1 MKAMEL
7 TMKAMELKQY
17 GGPEQLSE
25 ADVPKP
31 EAKPGQVVV
40 RVFATSYN
48 PLDSKMASGQMR
60 QMFPLTFPFLP
71 GSDFSGTVTSL
82 GEGVEGFNVGD
93 EVYGT
98 AGGAYAEFLAADA
111 GKIARKPHTL
121 SHVEAAS
128 LALVGQTAM
137 QALERASLKAGQTV
151 LIQGAGG
158 AVGGV
163 AVQLAHHMGARVI
176 APAPAESRDRL
187 LGYGADEVIDYKATP
202 FESVAKDVDV
212 VLDGVGGDVQQ
223 RSFAVLRPGGILV
236 ALSQPPSEEEAAQH
250 KVTAVM
256 FPTVSSAASLQALA
270 AKIDAG
276 EVRPFV
282 GRTYPFSEA
291 AQAWTDVSSH
301 HIEGK
306 IVFTVAE

>member
-1 MKAMEL
+1 MKSI
-7 TMKAMELKQY
+7 ELKQY

-40 RVFATSYN
+40 RVFAASYN
-48 PLDSKMASGQMR
+48 PIESKMASGVMR
-60 QMFPLTFPFLP
+60 QMSPLTFPFRP
-71 GSDFSGTVTSL
+71 GSDFSGTVDSL
-82 GEGVEGFNVGD
+82 GAGVEGLSVGD
-93 EVYGT
+93 EVYGMA
-98 AGGAYAEFLAADA
+98 AGTYAEFVAVDA
-111 GKIARKPHTL
+111 GKIARKPRTL

-128 LALVGQTAM
+128 LAGVGQTAT
-137 QALERASLKAGQTV
+137 QALERAPLRSGQTV
-151 LIQGAGG
+151 LIQGASG
-158 AVGGV
+158 AVGSV
-163 AVQLAHHMGARVI
+163 AVQIAHHMGARVI
-176 APAPAESRDRL
+176 ASADAESRDRL

-223 RSFAVLRPGGILV
+223 RSFAVLRPGGMLI

-256 FPTVSSAASLQALA
+256 MGTETSAASLEALA

-276 EVRPFV
+276 EVQPFV
-282 GRTYPFSEA
+282 GRTYPLSEVA
-291 AQAWTDVSSH
+291 RAWADVSSQ

-306 IVFTVAE
+306 IVFIVAE

>member
-1 MKAMEL
+1 M
-7 TMKAMELKQY
+7 
-17 GGPEQLSE
+17 
-25 ADVPKP
+25 PKP
-31 EAKPGQVVV
+31 EGKPGQVVV

-48 PLDSKMASGQMR
+48 PLDSKMASGQMS
-60 QMFPLTFPFLP
+60 PLTFPFLP
-71 GSDFSGTVTSL
+71 GTDFSGTVASL
-82 GEGVEGFNVGD
+82 GAGVEGFSVGD

-98 AGGAYAEFLAADA
+98 AGGAYAEFVAVDA
-111 GKIARKPHTL
+111 GNLARKPRTL
-121 SHVEAAS
+121 NHVEAAS

-137 QALERASLKAGQTV
+137 QALERAQLKAGQTI

-163 AVQLAHHMGARVI
+163 AVQIAHHRGARVI

-223 RSFAVLRPGGILV
+223 RFFAVLRPGGILV

-256 FPTVSSAASLQALA
+256 FPTDSSAASLQALA

-282 GRTYPFSEA
+282 GRTYPLSEV
-291 AQAWTDVSSH
+291 AQAWTDVSSQ

-306 IVFTVAE
+306 IVFIVAE